1 MRSSGK
7 SGAAPDRRDRRLALV
22 LLFIAPAL
30 FASNM
35 LIARW
40 VADAVPPNALDF
52 WRWFTTLAL
61 LLPLAGASLWRYR
74 RAAVAEWRDL
84 LPLGA
89 LGMGVCGVFVYV
101 GADTTSA
108 TNIGLIYATSPIL
121 IVLGD
126 ALVFKTRLGLRQVA
140 GAALAVTGVLWIVGQ
155 GRLETLVALDFVVG
169 DLWILGGA
177 VGWAV
182 YSLMLKHRPTAMP
195 LQTRFAAI
203 VSAGVLILLPFHVA
217 EAVWVAAPTP
227 NQTTVTAVLLLA
239 VFASF
244 GAYQAWGK
252 VISVLDASTTS
263 LLMYLIPVYNGA
275 LAWLLLGEPVRDY
288 HLYGAALV
296 LPGIFLATRR

>member
-1 MRSSGK
+1 MTSKAESQTSSGT
-7 SGAAPDRRDRRLALV
+7 RDRTIALV
-22 LLFIAPAL
+22 LLFVAPAL

-40 VADAVPPNALDF
+40 VADEVPPNALAF
-52 WRWFTTLAL
+52 WRWFMTLML
-61 LLPLAGASLWRYR
+61 LLPIAGAGLWRYR
-74 RAAVAEWRDL
+74 RAALREWRDL
-84 LPLGA
+84 LGLGA

-108 TNIGLIYATSPIL
+108 TNIGLIYAISPIL
-121 IVLGD
+121 IVMGD
-126 ALVFKTRLGLRQVA
+126 GLIFGTRLGFRQLA
-140 GAALAVTGVLWIVGQ
+140 GAGLAVAGVLWIISHGD
-155 GRLETLVALDFVVG
+155 LATLLALDFVIG

-177 VGWAV
+177 IGWAV

-203 VSAGVLILLPFHVA
+203 VTAGVLILLPFHIG
-217 EAVWVAAPTP
+217 EAVWVELPSL
-227 NQTTVTAVLLLA
+227 NQTTVTAVALLA

-263 LLMYLIPVYNGA
+263 LLMYLIPLYNGA
-275 LAWLLLGEPVRDY
+275 LAWVLLGEPVRDY